1 MDLAFFL
8 DSSGS
13 IQEYQFD
20 YMKRF
25 VFEVL
30 SNMDLDS
37 GQHRV
42 GVTTF
47 ANDVR
52 VCQKQFALK
61 ILINFIPQKYISQ

>member
-20 YMKRF
+20 YMKQF
-25 VFEVL
+25 VFNIL
-30 SNMDLDS
+30 QDMDLDS
-37 GQHRV
+37 DQHRV

-52 VCQKQFALK
+52 V
-61 ILINFIPQKYISQ
+61 SVGGG